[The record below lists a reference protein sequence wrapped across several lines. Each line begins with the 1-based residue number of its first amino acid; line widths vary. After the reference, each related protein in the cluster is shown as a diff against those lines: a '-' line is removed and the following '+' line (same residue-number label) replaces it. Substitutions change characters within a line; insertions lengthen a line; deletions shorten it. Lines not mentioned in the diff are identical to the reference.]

1 MMVVIGTERK
11 KAMKKGFEAVA
22 KWKEQSDERREAFAQ
37 GYTPFFM
44 MQDGESVEG
53 LWFNGCP
60 DSEPLVV
67 DIHTLS
73 LGGNKFR
80 SVVHDPKNCIACH
93 QRRGGDRRVSAV
105 QQRAVFSVADPR
117 WIHKVKDPEKSTAEK
132 EKFQYVPCANDDDG
146 DGKCKLCAKGHKR
159 ERSGQKRW
167 EMSMTWGNALH
178 VINKK
183 LSNRCACGGKI
194 RDGECQKCN
203 DTTPLGIFTVP
214 FDVDRTGASKNTTY
228 QFKAQSAEPMP
239 DWVVELSPP
248 ELDRLYKPTPAD
260 VVCEL
265 LGCHNPFLDDAE
277 SYDEADETFENLF
290 PGV

>member
-1 MMVVIGTERK
+1 MEVDSFLIVCYDRVIVDNDGGDWHRKEK
-11 KAMKKGFEAVA
+11 KAMKKGFEVVA

-80 SVVHDPKNCIACH
+80 SVVHDPKNCIACR

-178 VINKK
+178 VINKNFES
-183 LSNRCACGGKI
+183 LRLRGKDQTGSARSAMI
-194 RDGECQKCN
+194 H
-203 DTTPLGIFTVP
+203 PLGFSPCRLTWTGP
-214 FDVDRTGASKNTTY
+214 ERQRTRRISSRRSR
-228 QFKAQSAEPMP
+228 Q
-239 DWVVELSPP
+239 
-248 ELDRLYKPTPAD
+248 
-260 VVCEL
+260 
-265 LGCHNPFLDDAE
+265 
-277 SYDEADETFENLF
+277 NLCLI
-290 PGV
+290 GWSS

>member
-1 MMVVIGTERK
+1 
-11 KAMKKGFEAVA
+11 MKKGFEVVA

-80 SVVHDPKNCIACH
+80 SVVHDPKNCIACR

-167 EMSMTWGNALH
+167 EMRCTSSTRSSRIAALAGER
-178 VINKK
+178 
-183 LSNRCACGGKI
+183 SETGSARSAMI
-194 RDGECQKCN
+194 RP
-203 DTTPLGIFTVP
+203 PLGFSLCRLTWTGP
-214 FDVDRTGASKNTTY
+214 ERQRTRRISSRRSR
-228 QFKAQSAEPMP
+228 Q
-239 DWVVELSPP
+239 
-248 ELDRLYKPTPAD
+248 
-260 VVCEL
+260 
-265 LGCHNPFLDDAE
+265 
-277 SYDEADETFENLF
+277 NLCLI
-290 PGV
+290 GWSS